1 MSTMEKPCPT
11 TEDLA
16 GWLQGSLDPQARGHL
31 TSHLA
36 ACDECRRTLAIAST
50 IDAPPAIPINGML
63 LSRVVAASRPRR
75 TLPFAAAAAAAL
87 AVVAVGFSLF
97 SRSAPTPPVT
107 AVHPPPAVEP
117 VAVKPVVKPEDPR
130 TVTPAPLPAP
140 PTPTVEA
147 PKAPVAVETPK
158 TAEKPV
164 PTEKP
169 APEKPA
175 PVAPDVVEKPVVKDT
190 PPPVKAPVDVLTLA
204 PVFVIDPVGDLWL
217 KRDQAEAKAVSL
229 EKAAYKDKFTTRNGT
244 AAFTLEARTSVM
256 LEKNSEVA
264 FWHQKSDDIYSLALD
279 QGLVMLDTE
288 GSSQKWQISFGNS
301 KLDYNNLNGRLAVES
316 RGDRMSALLLDGSA
330 ELKIGSMAKKALVG
344 QEFVFSREGT
354 VVEQKVETQKKLAR
368 LDELRPKV
376 FTAFSSTFD
385 EKGDEF
391 QPYPYAVV
399 AGKRALGPAG
409 FYLQADSLLAQK
421 PGEKNGLA
429 SEIHLDR
436 AFGVVSGMLIK
447 FRYRTNLPAFSLK
460 IGNYS
465 VDFASRVRAG
475 QWGDGEIP
483 LGAFQH
489 EGIPMIPTDPVEN
502 VRFTGST
509 ERKNGQLD
517 IDGVQF
523 LRRVK

>member
-1 MSTMEKPCPT
+1 MSTMEKSCPT
-11 TEDLA
+11 TEVLA
-16 GWLQGSLDPQARGHL
+16 GWLQGTLDSQQRGHL

-36 ACDECRRTLAIAST
+36 ACDECRRAVAIASS
-50 IDAPPAIPINGML
+50 IEAPPVAPLNEIL

-75 TLPFAAAAAAAL
+75 VLPFAAAAAAVL
-87 AVVAVGFSLF
+87 AAAIGFSLTPKHV
-97 SRSAPTPPVT
+97 SPPV
-107 AVHPPPAVEP
+107 APIAAVEQVP
-117 VAVKPVVKPEDPR
+117 VEPRGIKPVPRPDEPR
-130 TVTPAPLPAP
+130 TATPVPAPVPT
-140 PTPTVEA
+140 TPTVEP
-147 PKAPVAVETPK
+147 PKPAVAVETPK
-158 TAEKPV
+158 TPEKPV
-164 PTEKP
+164 VVEKIEKP
-169 APEKPA
+169 T
-175 PVAPDVVEKPVVKDT
+175 PVAPDVVEKPVVKET

-229 EKAAYKDKFTTRNGT
+229 EKAAYKDKFSTLNGT

-256 LEKNSEVA
+256 LEKNSEGA
-264 FWHQKSDDIYSLALD
+264 FWHQKTDDVYSLALD

-316 RGDRMSALLLDGSA
+316 RGDRMSALLLDGTA
-330 ELKIGSMAKKALVG
+330 DLKIGSMARKALVG
-344 QEFVFSREGT
+344 QEVVFSREGT
-354 VVEQKVETQKKLAR
+354 VVEQKVETQKKLAS

-385 EKGDEF
+385 EKAEEF

-399 AGKRALGPAG
+399 SGKRALGPSG
-409 FYLQADSLLAQK
+409 FYLQADFAAAPK
-421 PGEKNGLA
+421 GEKNALN

-436 AFGVVSGMLIK
+436 AFGVVSGMVIK

-465 VDFASRVRAG
+465 ADFASRVRAG
-475 QWGDGEIP
+475 QCGDGEIP
-483 LGAFQH
+483 LGAFSF
-489 EGIPMIPTDPVEN
+489 EGTPMLPSDPVEN
-502 VRFTGST
+502 VRFAGLTD
-509 ERKNGQLD
+509 RKNGQLD

>member
-1 MSTMEKPCPT
+1 MAKPAPKP
-11 TEDLA
+11 EE
-16 GWLQGSLDPQARGHL
+16 PRP
-31 TSHLA
+31 
-36 ACDECRRTLAIAST
+36 AS
-50 IDAPPAIPINGML
+50 PN
-63 LSRVVAASRPRR
+63 
-75 TLPFAAAAAAAL
+75 
-87 AVVAVGFSLF
+87 
-97 SRSAPTPPVT
+97 
-107 AVHPPPAVEP
+107 PPPA
-117 VAVKPVVKPEDPR
+117 
-130 TVTPAPLPAP
+130 P
-140 PTPTVEA
+140 PIPTLDA
-147 PKAPVAVETPK
+147 PKAPVVVVTPK
-158 TAEKPV
+158 DPEKPV
-164 PTEKP
+164 VTEKP
-169 APEKPA
+169 AERPTV
-175 PVAPDVVEKPVVKDT
+175 VAPEVVEKPIVKNT
-190 PPPVKAPVDVLTLA
+190 APPVRPPVDVLTLA

-229 EKAAYKDKFTTRNGT
+229 EKAAYKDKFSTRNGT
-244 AAFTLEARTSVM
+244 AAFSLEARASVM

-264 FWHQKSDDIYSLALD
+264 FWHQKSDDVYSLALD

-330 ELKIGSMAKKALVG
+330 ELKIGAMAKKALVG

-385 EKGDEF
+385 EKSEDF

-409 FYLQADSLLAQK
+409 FYLQAEVLPPKA
-421 PGEKNGLA
+421 GEKNGLA

-436 AFGVVSGMLIK
+436 AFGVATGMVIK
-447 FRYRTNLPAFSLK
+447 FRYRTNLPLISVK

-483 LGAFQH
+483 LGAFYF
-489 EGIPMIPTDPVEN
+489 EGTPMLPTDPVEN
-502 VRFTGST
+502 VRFTGLT
-509 ERKNGQLD
+509 ERKIGQLD
-517 IDGVQF
+517 VDGVQF